1 MNGARCDLISSG
13 ESVMTRFTWSLAV
26 LALGCTQ
33 APFTSPDIKEPARA
47 NVVVQI
53 SSAAVDPAVARV
65 KEGGSVAWTNQSA
78 FLAVLSFPGRDASE
92 FNCKD
97 LRPDFT
103 KEGNTL
109 QSLPFRSAPYPVVLP
124 CSLKKGRYPYVIN
137 LVNGIANMG
146 NPTFT
151 LSAEITVE

>member
-1 MNGARCDLISSG
+1 MR
-13 ESVMTRFTWSLAV
+13 RFASTFFA
-26 LALGCTQ
+26 LALSCAQ
-33 APFTSPDIKEPARA
+33 APFTTPDIKEPARA
-47 NVVVQI
+47 DVVVQI
-53 SSAAVDPAVARV
+53 GNSSADPAVARV
-65 KEGGSVAWTNQSA
+65 KEGGSVAWANQSD
-78 FLAVLSFPGRDASE
+78 FLAVLSFPGRDANE

-97 LRPDFT
+97 LRPDFA

-137 LVNGIANMG
+137 LINSIEDLG

>member
-1 MNGARCDLISSG
+1 MR
-13 ESVMTRFTWSLAV
+13 RFTWILAV
-26 LALGCTQ
+26 LAIACTQ
-33 APFTSPDIKEPARA
+33 APFTTPDIKEPARS

-53 SSAAVDPAVARV
+53 SNAAVDPSVARV
-65 KEGGSVAWTNQSA
+65 KEGGNVAWTNQSD

-92 FNCKD
+92 LNCKD
-97 LRPDFT
+97 LRPDFA

-124 CSLKKGRYPYVIN
+124 CSLKKGRYSYVIN
-137 LVNGIANMG
+137 LLNSIADMG